1 MTDDRP
7 VIVVGAGPVG
17 MAAALLLAR
26 WGVPSIVL
34 EAKPGPDPTGSR
46 SICVQR
52 DVLDIYHRVGVAD
65 QLLAE
70 GVTWHVGRTFY
81 REHELFTI
89 TFPDSGRSAFPGFI
103 NIAQSSVERALA
115 AAVAAQ
121 PRIDLRYG
129 HDVVDVDQV
138 DSTPRV
144 RVRSPT
150 GTIHITGSHLIA
162 ADGFRST
169 VRDRLGL
176 DFDGDSFDDLFLIA
190 DIRADLDFGVE
201 RRFHFDPVWN
211 PGRQVLVHPQPDSVW
226 RIDWQVPPDY
236 DLAADRASGGLD
248 RRIRL
253 VVGDAPY
260 ELVWA
265 SLYRFHQRLASR
277 LCVGN
282 VLLAGDAAH
291 SMAPFGARG
300 LNSGIGD
307 AENAAWKVA
316 FSRHGWA
323 GPALV
328 PSYEVER
335 RAAAVENLR
344 VTGQTMRF
352 LVPRD
357 EAEWQRRRDVLERA
371 VDDPEARVL
380 VDSGKLAEPYWYI
393 GSPLTTGSPPADFPT
408 EPGATRPPVA
418 GVLCPDGPVT
428 VAGEPAVTR
437 LRELFGETTHGFTV
451 LSYGFDCALRTPAPT
466 RSYRLDR
473 IDADGVVSA
482 ALNSGPGWCGLVRPD
497 GHLAAVLR
505 EPDEGELTDA
515 VDRAC
520 GRSG

>member
-26 WGVPSIVL
+26 WDVPSIIL

-52 DVLDIYHRVGVAD
+52 DVLDIYHRIGVAD

-103 NIAQSSVERALA
+103 NIAQSSVERILA
-115 AAVAAQ
+115 VAVAAE
-121 PRIDLRYG
+121 PRIDLCYA
-129 HDVVDVDQV
+129 HEVIDVDQV
-138 DSTPRV
+138 EDSPRV
-144 RVRSPT
+144 RARAPAGTVRL
-150 GTIHITGSHLIA
+150 TGSHLIA

-169 VRDRLGL
+169 VRDVLGL
-176 DFDGDSFDDLFLIA
+176 DFDGESFDDLFLIA

-201 RRFHFDPVWN
+201 RRFHFDPLWN
-211 PGRQVLVHPQPDSVW
+211 PDRQVLVHPQPDSVW

-248 RRIRL
+248 KRIRL

-260 ELVWA
+260 DLVWA

-291 SMAPFGARG
+291 CMAPFGARG

-316 FSRHGWA
+316 FARHGWA
-323 GPALV
+323 GPELM

-352 LVPRD
+352 LVPRN
-357 EAEWQRRRDVLERA
+357 EGEWDRRRAVLERA
-371 VDDPEARVL
+371 VADPSARTL
-380 VDSGKLAEPYWYI
+380 VDSGKLAEPYWYVR
-393 GSPLTTGSPPADFPT
+393 SPLTTGSPPADFPT

-428 VAGEPAVTR
+428 VADEPAVTR
-437 LRELFGETTHGFTV
+437 LRELFGSGFTV
-451 LSYGFDCALRTPAPT
+451 LSHGVDCAARFDVPYRP
-466 RSYRLDR
+466 YRLDR
-473 IDADGVVSA
+473 IDVDGVVTA
-482 ALNSGPGWCGLVRPD
+482 ALNASPGWCGLVRPD

-505 EPDEGELTDA
+505 EPEEHALTDA
-515 VDRAC
+515 LERAR
-520 GRSG
+520 GAGQLVV